1 MEKKITKRMVLEHL
15 IENYANDTMVVEYAK
30 HEIELLDN
38 KKVSATKTKTQVEN
52 DNIKNVIVET
62 LTELAKPSTIT
73 EIQSANENLA
83 ELSNQKM
90 SSLLKQL
97 VDTQVIT
104 KTLDKKKAYA
114 VNQPKTSPIIGQA
127 STFKTLATFDLQ
139 VDAPRYVGDVPKAV
153 ITSYEDLRRGNVE
166 CAYFIYLF
174 LNFESFLRA
183 LEASIVE
190 L

>member
-73 EIQSANENLA
+73 EIQNANENLA

-90 SSLLKQL
+90 SALLKQL

-104 KTLDKKKAYA
+104 KTLDKKKAY
-114 VNQPKTSPIIGQA
+114 
-127 STFKTLATFDLQ
+127 F
-139 VDAPRYVGDVPKAV
+139 
-153 ITSYEDLRRGNVE
+153 
-166 CAYFIYLF
+166 
-174 LNFESFLRA
+174 
-183 LEASIVE
+183 SI
-190 L
+190 